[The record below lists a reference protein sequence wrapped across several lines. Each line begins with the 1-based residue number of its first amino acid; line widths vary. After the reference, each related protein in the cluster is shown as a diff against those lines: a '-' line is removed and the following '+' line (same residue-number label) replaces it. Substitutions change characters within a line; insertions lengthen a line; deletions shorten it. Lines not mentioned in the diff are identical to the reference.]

1 MNTTTLNGLNCPCVL
16 SLDDEYKLVFCLGH
30 LGKQIQMS
38 PSCAL
43 HNALKE
49 EVILATLQSHFLWK
63 TEMFL
68 YKHVSENEVEGG
80 TLQLSSFSV
89 LPLDNHNWNSLIS
102 TKKITKKKKPT
113 TLLSVNN
120 QLADQC
126 KNTLD
131 ITRWYSFLLSEN
143 AKRDSLKIPYI
154 SLYFTCYMVLLFC
167 QSVENLSE
175 LTGKKGMLTTSLS
188 IPIYIGMRRKKIMK
202 NTLIINFISKGLFHL
217 KNLI

>member
-1 MNTTTLNGLNCPCVL
+1 MLFVWLGRRHF
-16 SLDDEYKLVFCLGH
+16 SLL
-30 LGKQIQMS
+30 IW
-38 PSCAL
+38 
-43 HNALKE
+43 KE

-80 TLQLSSFSV
+80 TCSFPLFLFCHWTIITEILSF
-89 LPLDNHNWNSLIS
+89 LL
-102 TKKITKKKKPT
+102 KKSQKKT
-113 TLLSVNN
+113 ITLLSVNN

-167 QSVENLSE
+167 QSVANLGE

>member
-102 TKKITKKKKPT
+102 TKKITKKKNYYTVK
-113 TLLSVNN
+113 
-120 QLADQC
+120 
-126 KNTLD
+126 
-131 ITRWYSFLLSEN
+131 
-143 AKRDSLKIPYI
+143 
-154 SLYFTCYMVLLFC
+154 C
-167 QSVENLSE
+167 QQPVSRPVQ
-175 LTGKKGMLTTSLS
+175 K
-188 IPIYIGMRRKKIMK
+188 
-202 NTLIINFISKGLFHL
+202 HL
-217 KNLI
+217 RYHQMIFFSPFWKC